1 MKPIKKLFISQ
12 PMNGIT
18 NESILETRRKAAEY
32 ISSMYP
38 DNEIVLID
46 SYYPQ
51 ENPNYNAVSAV
62 NLLGQALSKMASADL
77 IYFVPGWKDSK
88 GCQVENEVARR
99 WLEPNGVELIE
110 DGMEKIDLDLT
121 DEEIA
126 ALEVAANK
134 AGMSM
139 NKFVELKLEESLRDG
154 TFEKVVEEYKKK
166 CS

>member
-1 MKPIKKLFISQ
+1 
-12 PMNGIT
+12 
-18 NESILETRRKAAEY
+18 
-32 ISSMYP
+32 
-38 DNEIVLID
+38 
-46 SYYPQ
+46 
-51 ENPNYNAVSAV
+51 
-62 NLLGQALSKMASADL
+62 
-77 IYFVPGWKDSK
+77 
-88 GCQVENEVARR
+88 
-99 WLEPNGVELIE
+99 
-110 DGMEKIDLDLT
+110 LT

>member
-1 MKPIKKLFISQ
+1 MIKKLFISQ
-12 PMNGIT
+12 PMKGLT
-18 NESILETRRKAAEY
+18 NEEIVETRKKATEY
-32 ISSMYP
+32 ISSVYP
-38 DNEIVLID
+38 DNDIIVID
-46 SYYPQ
+46 SYKPQ
-51 ENPNYNAVSAV
+51 SSTDYNAVSAV
-62 NLLGQALSKMASADL
+62 NLLGNAISMMASAN
-77 IYFVPGWKDSK
+77 IVYFAPGWKDSK
-88 GCQVENEVARR
+88 GCQIENEVARR

>member
-1 MKPIKKLFISQ
+1 MIKKLFISQ
-12 PMNGIT
+12 PMKGLT
-18 NESILETRRKAAEY
+18 NEEIVEARKKATEY
-32 ISSMYP
+32 ISSVYP
-38 DNEIVLID
+38 DNDIIVID
-46 SYYPQ
+46 SYKPQ
-51 ENPNYNAVSAV
+51 ASTDYNAVSAV
-62 NLLGQALSKMASADL
+62 NLLGNAISMMASANI
-77 IYFVPGWKDSK
+77 IYFAPGWKDSK
-88 GCQVENEVARR
+88 GCQIENEVARR

>member
-1 MKPIKKLFISQ
+1 MIKKLFISQ
-12 PMNGIT
+12 PMKGLT
-18 NESILETRRKAAEY
+18 NEEIVEARKKATEY
-32 ISSMYP
+32 ISSVYP
-38 DNEIVLID
+38 DNDIIVID
-46 SYYPQ
+46 SYKPQ
-51 ENPNYNAVSAV
+51 SSTDYNAVSAV
-62 NLLGQALSKMASADL
+62 NLLGNAISMMASANI
-77 IYFVPGWKDSK
+77 IYFAPGWKDSK
-88 GCQVENEVARR
+88 GCQIENEVARR